1 MNDSGFRRKSEIK
14 KPVAIVVEGADYLY
28 LLLSQIDGPPEF
40 DEVQLWN
47 YSDVGNVKRWLEL
60 FKALPDFATVTAIGV
75 IRDAEENRELLTRAT
90 QKAFLK
96 TGFKVP
102 SESLEVTDGTPRTGM
117 LIMPNG
123 EPSGCLEHAVLSAV
137 KPEAP
142 VECAEQFQKCVDDG
156 SRNDNW
162 RAKVKVHALIAAS
175 RKPSQ
180 TLGQSAKSG
189 LWDFDAPSLR
199 IMLDFIRSMC
209 SSP

>member
-1 MNDSGFRRKSEIK
+1 MASEIK
-14 KPVAIVVEGADYLY
+14 KPVAIVVEGADYLH

-60 FKALPDFATVTAIGV
+60 FKDLPDFATVAAIGV
-75 IRDAEENRELLTRAT
+75 IRDAEENRESLISAT
-90 QKAFLK
+90 QKAFSE
-96 TGFKVP
+96 TGFNAPGK
-102 SESLEVTDGTPRTGM
+102 SLDVTNGVPRTGM

-137 KPEAP
+137 KPDSH
-142 VECAEQFQKCVDDG
+142 VECAKQFQKCVDDG

-199 IMLDFIRSMC
+199 IMLDFIRNMC
-209 SSP
+209 GSPSSCR